1 MKTNRVIIN
10 SAEKF
15 LEHKKEVEPLFD
27 SIEENGVF
35 NIDDA
40 YINRPFFDACKRYN
54 ISYLIMRFSENTIEV
69 KNDDIFAGVNLLL
82 LRQCLEDTKSMGM
95 ARSTIS
101 QLEKLASCLEE
112 NYDVIVQY
120 QEIY

>member
-15 LEHKKEVEPLFD
+15 LEHKDEEHLFD
-27 SIEENGVF
+27 TIEENGVF
-35 NIDDA
+35 NIDDML
-40 YINRPFFDACKRYN
+40 INPQFFDACKRFN

-82 LRQCLEDTKSMGM
+82 LRQIIEDTNAIGM
-95 ARSTIS
+95 LHSAIS

-112 NYDVIVQY
+112 NYDIIVQY